1 MGTQE
6 DFGLM
11 LKHIWCH
18 PEKAIAITYTL
29 SRRNNSML
37 STSMVSKQELWG
49 SV

>member
-1 MGTQE
+1 MGAQE

-11 LKHIWCH
+11 WKHIWCH
-18 PEKAIAITYTL
+18 PEKAIAVTDML

-37 STSMVSKQELWG
+37 SASMVSKQELWE